1 MALNKAISSGKEHR
15 KPWYGSS
22 RFDYSCHPNKSCA
35 YCRSNRTIQEQRE
48 RLKSEVKDDECS

>member
-1 MALNKAISSGKEHR
+1 MALNKAIASGKEHR

-22 RFDYSCHPNKSCA
+22 RFDYSCHNHKSCA

-48 RLKSEVKDDECS
+48 RLKSEVDS